1 MKLKFMKESD
11 RNKLFRLATF
21 LIIFL
26 ITVSSPQKSSSQS
39 LPEFTVQLTNGKL
52 FTKKDISH
60 KEPFILIYFAPD
72 CGHCQALI
80 REVLKR
86 INEFKKS
93 QILLVSFESL
103 QDVTRFEK
111 DYGLKSH
118 PSIKTGIEKQVFL
131 FRYYYH
137 LENTPF
143 TALYDKQGK
152 YVISYKTQ
160 TPVDDLIK
168 HLNALK

>member
-1 MKLKFMKESD
+1 MKQASS
-11 RNKLFRLATF
+11 RRKLIQLATF
-21 LIIFL
+21 LIFFL
-26 ITVSSPQKSSSQS
+26 LTVTFSQKSLSQS

-72 CGHCQALI
+72 CEHCQALI
-80 REVLKR
+80 RGLLKR
-86 INEFKKS
+86 INECKKS

-103 QDVTRFEK
+103 QDVTKFEK
-111 DYGLKSH
+111 DYGLKNY
-118 PSIKTGIEKQVFL
+118 PNIKTGIEKPVFF

-143 TALYDKQGK
+143 TALYNKQGK
-152 YVISYKTQ
+152 YVISYKKQ

-168 HLNALK
+168 HLKAIK